1 MMRISAAVIAG
12 VAVLAAGLFWYHN
25 QQNQPPVAVVAQ
37 TADTPKADAPQTA
50 APQAATP
57 ASGTLEPVKPAP
69 ASDKPAVPDVTAQQ
83 PAPLPAPVE
92 VTPAPKVA
100 DAEQTFTTLAPPPV
114 DPNNPE
120 DVVMVSRPAFVLR
133 GQSSWDD
140 GYQKLAG
147 SFARMADE
155 AKALDIKVTGRAVA
169 VFVETDDRGFRFEA
183 VLPVASLPAQKP
195 ANWPSDMRLGATP
208 EGKAIRFVHKGPYDE
223 IDSTYEAIT
232 AYLDVKGI
240 EAKETLIEEYINL
253 GQESGDGAI
262 EAYIYVQPNK

>member
-1 MMRISAAVIAG
+1 MRIFLAVFAG
-12 VAVLAAGLFWYHN
+12 AAVLAAGLFWYQN
-25 QQNQPPVAVVAQ
+25 QQSQPPIAVMAQ
-37 TADTPKADAPQTA
+37 QTGTPPTSA
-50 APQAATP
+50 
-57 ASGTLEPVKPAP
+57 LEAVKPAP
-69 ASDKPAVPDVTAQQ
+69 EPVIEKPAAPAVPNVVAQQ
-83 PAPLPAPVE
+83 PPALPAPIE
-92 VTPAPKVA
+92 VAPSPKGL
-100 DAEQTFTTLAPPPV
+100 DAVQNYSTLAPPPL

-147 SFARMADE
+147 SFTRLSDE
-155 AKALDIKVTGRAVA
+155 AKALDLKVTGRAVA

-183 VLPVASLPAQKP
+183 VLPVASLPAQRP
-195 ANWPSDMRLGATP
+195 ASWPSDMRLGATP

-253 GQESGDGAI
+253 GQESGDAAI

>member
-1 MMRISAAVIAG
+1 MRISAAVFAG
-12 VAVLAAGLFWYHN
+12 VAVLAAGLFWYEN
-25 QQNQPPVAVVAQ
+25 QQTQPPVAVVAQ
-37 TADTPKADAPQTA
+37 KPDAPQAVSPQTA
-50 APQAATP
+50 ITT
-57 ASGTLEPVKPAP
+57 SSTLEPVKPAP
-69 ASDKPAVPDVTAQQ
+69 APVADKSAEPQAVAQQ

-100 DAEQTFTTLAPPPV
+100 DSEQTFTTLAPPPI

-120 DVVMVSRPAFVLR
+120 DVMMVSRPAFVLR

-140 GYQKLAG
+140 GYPQLAG
-147 SFARMADE
+147 SFARLAGE

-169 VFVETDDRGFRFEA
+169 VFVETDDRGFRYEA
-183 VLPVASLPAQKP
+183 VLPVAALPAQKP
-195 ANWPSDMRLGATP
+195 ANWPSEMRLGATP

-253 GQESGDGAI
+253 GQESGDAAI

>member
-1 MMRISAAVIAG
+1 MRISAAVFAG
-12 VAVLAAGLFWYHN
+12 VAVLAAGLFWYEN
-25 QQNQPPVAVVAQ
+25 QQIQPPVAVVAQ
-37 TADTPKADAPQTA
+37 KPDAPQAVSPQTA
-50 APQAATP
+50 ITT
-57 ASGTLEPVKPAP
+57 SSTLEPVKPAP
-69 ASDKPAVPDVTAQQ
+69 VADKPAEPQAVTQQ

-100 DAEQTFTTLAPPPV
+100 DAEQTFTTLAPPPI

-120 DVVMVSRPAFVLR
+120 DVMMVSRPAFVLR

-140 GYQKLAG
+140 GYPQLAG
-147 SFARMADE
+147 SFARLAGE

-169 VFVETDDRGFRFEA
+169 VFVETDDRGFRYEA
-183 VLPVASLPAQKP
+183 VLPVAALPAQKP
-195 ANWPSDMRLGATP
+195 ANWPSEMRLGATP

-253 GQESGDGAI
+253 GQESGDAAI

>member
-1 MMRISAAVIAG
+1 MRISAAVFAG
-12 VAVLAAGLFWYHN
+12 VAVLAAGLFWYQN
-25 QQNQPPVAVVAQ
+25 QQNQPPVAVVDAK
-37 TADTPKADAPQTA
+37 TDAPKTDAPKTDTPQTA
-50 APQAATP
+50 ITT
-57 ASGTLEPVKPAP
+57 SSTLEPVKPAP
-69 ASDKPAVPDVTAQQ
+69 EATAQQ

-100 DAEQTFTTLAPPPV
+100 DAEQTFTTLAPPPL

-120 DVVMVSRPAFVLR
+120 DVMMVSRPAFVLR

-147 SFARMADE
+147 SFARLADE

-169 VFVETDDRGFRFEA
+169 VFVETDDRGFRYEA
-183 VLPVASLPAQKP
+183 VLPVAALPAQKP
-195 ANWPSDMRLGATP
+195 ANWPSELRLGATP

-253 GQESGDGAI
+253 GQESGDAAI

>member
-1 MMRISAAVIAG
+1 MRIFVAIFAG
-12 VAVLAAGLFWYHN
+12 VTVLVAGLFWYQN
-25 QQNQPPVAVVAQ
+25 QHSQPPVEVAVQQPSQMEPVKQ
-37 TADTPKADAPQTA
+37 
-50 APQAATP
+50 
-57 ASGTLEPVKPAP
+57 TLEPVAEKPA
-69 ASDKPAVPDVTAQQ
+69 ASAVPDVAAQQ
-83 PAPLPAPVE
+83 PTPLPAPV
-92 VTPAPKVA
+92 VVAPSPKVA
-100 DAEQTFTTLAPPPV
+100 DAGSDMTTLAPAPL

-120 DVVMVSRPAFVLR
+120 EVVMVSRPALVWR

-147 SFARMADE
+147 SFARLNDE
-155 AKALDIKVTGRAVA
+155 AKALDIKVSGRGVA
-169 VFVETDDRGFRFEA
+169 VFIETDDRGFRFEA
-183 VLPVASLPAQKP
+183 VLPVASLPAQRP
-195 ANWPSDMRLGATP
+195 ANWPAELRSGATP

-253 GQESGDGAI
+253 GEDSGDAAI

>member
-1 MMRISAAVIAG
+1 MIKMRLFLAVFAG
-12 VAVLAAGLFWYHN
+12 AAVLAAGLFWVQN
-25 QQNQPPVAVVAQ
+25 QQGQPPLAVVAQ
-37 TADTPKADAPQTA
+37 PAGTPSASTP
-50 APQAATP
+50 P
-57 ASGTLEPVKPAP
+57 ASTPTASTLEAVKPVP
-69 ASDKPAVPDVTAQQ
+69 EPVTDKPAA
-83 PAPLPAPVE
+83 LPAPVE
-92 VTPAPKVA
+92 LAPAPKVA
-100 DAEQTFTTLAPPPV
+100 DAEQNSATQTFITLAPPPL

-120 DVVMVSRPAFVLR
+120 EVVMVSRPAFVMR

-140 GYQKLAG
+140 GYQALAG
-147 SFARMADE
+147 SFARLNSE
-155 AKALDIKVTGRAVA
+155 ARALDLKVTGRAVA
-169 VFVETDDRGFRFEA
+169 VFVETDDRGFRYEA
-183 VLPVASLPAQKP
+183 VLPVASLPAQRP

-253 GQESGDGAI
+253 GQESGDAAI